1 MPHNMIQ
8 QKESGAA
15 MMMAIVILVV
25 CSLLGAGMVSLIQ
38 VGQESSAREVIS
50 VRALF
55 SAYSGVSR
63 TLECVRGGSTCASC
77 SGTFNWSNSL
87 AGLNSCSASVSCSL
101 DVQLSN
107 DSAVTQEYYT
117 IDSVGRCASD
127 MPATRSVQVKYRK
140 DN

>member
-1 MPHNMIQ
+1 MLHNSVR

-25 CSLLGAGMVSLIQ
+25 CSVLGAGMVSLIQ
-38 VGQESSAREVIS
+38 LGQESSAREVIS

-63 TLECVRGGSTCASC
+63 TLECVRGGGTCVDC
-77 SGTFNWSNSL
+77 SGTFNWNDSL
-87 AGLNSCSASVSCSL
+87 AGLNSCRATVSCTL
-101 DVQLSN
+101 DVQFSN
-107 DSAVTQEYYT
+107 GSAVTEEYYT
-117 IDSVGRCASD
+117 INSVGRCASD